1 MRRVIYLALLVFILQ
16 SVSQAQSDIW
26 VELNAGVSSVSESN
40 SANSILRY
48 WDGGWKVGGAVS
60 YVVSQDIQLV
70 ASVGYSRLRY
80 SGKGP
85 TLAIPDVVG
94 FRMSI
99 TGDASHIYEASI
111 GTRLFMSHCF
121 VKPFISIRGG
131 IQYTRVGEIRITTW
145 MEQNPQNTLTTRV
158 YSSSGTSF
166 SKPFAFVGFGV
177 GAPIN
182 SSVNVLLEGAFTLTF
197 DGLQPYYLISSIFAT
212 LQLNL

>member
-26 VELNAGVSSVSESN
+26 VELSAGFSSVSESN

-70 ASVGYSRLRY
+70 ASVCYSRLRY
-80 SGKGP
+80 SGKEP
-85 TLAIPDVVG
+85 ALAIPDVVG
-94 FRMSI
+94 FRISI

-111 GTRLFMSHCF
+111 GTRLFMSHRF
-121 VKPFISIRGG
+121 VKSFISIRGG
-131 IQYTRVGEIRITTW
+131 IQYTRVGEIRITTRW
-145 MEQNPQNTLTTRV
+145 ERLTTYV
-158 YSSSGTSF
+158 YRPSGTSF
-166 SKPFAFVGFGV
+166 PKPFAFVGFGV
-177 GAPIN
+177 GVPIN